1 MMAERFETTVRLE
14 GKTATMFE
22 VPLDVRTVFG
32 RARPPVLVTINGFT
46 YRSTIAAYGD
56 RYYLPLN
63 RNNRRGA
70 AVAAGDE
77 IEVTLEADSE
87 PRLVEV
93 PGDLEVA
100 LEADTQARRIFDG
113 LSFSHQREYV
123 EWTREAKR
131 DETRRRRVAAAV
143 ERLTEGKAQ
152 K

>member
-1 MMAERFETTVRLE
+1 MAERFETIVRLE

-22 VPLDVRTVFG
+22 VPLDVRAVFG
-32 RARPPVLVTINGFT
+32 RARQPVLVTINGFT
-46 YRSTIAAYGD
+46 YRSTIAVYGD

-70 AVAAGDE
+70 AVAAGDQ

-93 PGDLEVA
+93 PEDLEMA
-100 LEADTQARRIFDG
+100 LEADTQARRSFDG

-123 EWTREAKR
+123 EWITEAKR
-131 DETRRRRVAAAV
+131 DETRRRRVVAVV

-152 K
+152 T